1 MPWVRFLA
9 MSGAIAELQAE
20 DDLRAVFTTAH
31 GANPGDKG
39 RGLREFVKGLR
50 KQAKI
55 HAPEDEISTA
65 RAGIIP
71 QIVAE
76 REPGSIERERERQR
90 AAVERME
97 AERKARE
104 AGQRG

>member
-20 DDLRAVFTTAH
+20 DDLRAVITAAH

-39 RGLREFVKGLR
+39 RGLREYMKSLR
-50 KQAKI
+50 KQAKLR
-55 HAPEDEISTA
+55 APEEEISSA

-71 QIVAE
+71 QIMAE
-76 REPGSIERERERQR
+76 HEPGSIERERERQR
-90 AAVERME
+90 AAAERMA

-104 AGQRG
+104 AGQHG